1 MAGQRSPLPL
11 LEARGL
17 EFSYPGGFRLGPL
30 DLRLQAGEV
39 VALEGEPGAGKST
52 LLRLLQGRLR
62 PSAGHL
68 LFRQEPLR
76 LSSAQDGA
84 QWRRC
89 LGVLDQGI
97 PLPAL
102 RSPRELVRL
111 SLAVHGQGARERR
124 REATRILGEAG
135 LLARAEQPCGTL
147 STGQSRWVHLA
158 LAMCGV
164 PELMLLDEPLAHL
177 SPDQQAAMVRVLERQ
192 ALRGTAVLFCRHGDA
207 AAHGALRRLR
217 LEQGRLI
224 EEKGVGGRP

>member
-1 MAGQRSPLPL
+1 MAVAHGALPL

-17 EFSYPGGFRLGPL
+17 EFCYPGGFRLGPL
-30 DLRLQAGEV
+30 DMRLFAGEV

-62 PSAGHL
+62 HTGGHL

-76 LSSAQDGA
+76 LENPQDAA

-89 LGVLDQGI
+89 LGVLDQSLQ
-97 PLPAL
+97 LPAH
-102 RSPRELVRL
+102 RSARDLVRL
-111 SLAVHGQGARERR
+111 TLAVHGQGTRESR
-124 REATRILGEAG
+124 REATRILGETG
-135 LLARAEQPCGTL
+135 LLARAEQACGTL

-158 LAMCGV
+158 LALCGV

-177 SPDQQAAMVRVLERQ
+177 SPDQQDAMMRVLERQ

-207 AAHGALRRLR
+207 ATHGKLRRLR
-217 LEQGRLI
+217 LEQGRLV
-224 EEKGVGGRP
+224 EEKGAGGRP